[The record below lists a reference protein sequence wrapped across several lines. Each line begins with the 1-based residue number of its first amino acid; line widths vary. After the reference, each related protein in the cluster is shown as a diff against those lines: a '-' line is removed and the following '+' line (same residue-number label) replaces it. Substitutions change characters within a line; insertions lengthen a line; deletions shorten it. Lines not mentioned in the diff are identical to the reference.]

1 MGDRQ
6 LSDPK
11 DWADKHGDYLYRC
24 AMLRVRDAGLAE
36 EVVQETFLA
45 ALQAGERFAG
55 GSSERSWMVGILKHK
70 IIDHF
75 RKQSREGS
83 SEDLE
88 RVVVDLDEHLFDAE
102 GYWKSHAVGPKN
114 WPNDPSA
121 ALEQKQFWEVLK
133 RCLSELPPKMAQVFS
148 LREVDEL
155 SSDEVCATLDITS
168 SNLWVLLHRARKHL
182 RGCLEKHH
190 FTGARQFEEGAC

>member
-1 MGDRQ
+1 MRDGWR

-24 AMLRVRDAGLAE
+24 ALLRVRDAGLAE

-45 ALQAGERFAG
+45 ALQARNRFAG
-55 GSSERSWMVGILKHK
+55 ESSERSWMVGILKHK
-70 IIDHF
+70 VTDHF
-75 RKQSREGS
+75 RKQSREGW

-88 RVVVDLDEHLFDAE
+88 RLGADLDEQLFDAE
-102 GYWKSHAVGPKN
+102 GYWISHDVAPKS
-114 WPNDPSA
+114 WPDDPSA
-121 ALEQKQFWEVLK
+121 VLEQKQFWEVLK
-133 RCLSELPPKMAQVFS
+133 RCLSELPPKMAQAFS

-155 SSDEVCATLDITS
+155 SSEEVCATLSITA

-182 RGCLEKHH
+182 RGCLERHH
-190 FTGARQFEEGAC
+190 FTRAAKFEEAC